1 MLVLRFLLPLF
12 SFSASSSSFKSHSSS
27 SSSLSLS
34 IILQLPYLSSA
45 PFPRALRLDPRA
57 SQFRYTRSNQSRA
70 AQSAHVFEFE
80 LRFEA
85 IEALFRSIAVILG
98 LFRRNSGIA
107 VRVFGFFLSCF
118 ACHGGRRRRRY
129 RSEECVVVGSC
140 SAGGN
145 VYGGAGSSGEEAGA
159 AA

>member
-107 VRVFGFFLSCF
+107 VRVFGFFFVLLRVPWGKAKEEISLRRMRCRRKLF
-118 ACHGGRRRRRY
+118 RRR
-129 RSEECVVVGSC
+129 
-140 SAGGN
+140 
-145 VYGGAGSSGEEAGA
+145 
-159 AA
+159 